1 MKNMK
6 GTIISVVF
14 SLLVVGVALFA
25 NFPKGSSTELAHN
38 VSMEGDTQIV
48 AIKATGGYQPR
59 VSEAKAGIPTV
70 LRVET
75 NGTYDCSASLSVP
88 DANFRGF
95 LKPTGIEEIK
105 LSPQK
110 VGAVVKG
117 ICSMGMYN
125 FSVNFN

>member
-1 MKNMK
+1 MK
-6 GTIISVVF
+6 GTVTSILVAGLLIGGAILFSNTSV
-14 SLLVVGVALFA
+14 S
-25 NFPKGSSTELAHN
+25 NTKNIGSAHN
-38 VSMEGDTQIV
+38 VSMEGETQVV
-48 AIKATGGYQPR
+48 AISARGGYQPR

-75 NGTYDCSASLSVP
+75 NGTYDCSASLVVP

-105 LSPQK
+105 LSAQK
-110 VGAVVKG
+110 AGAVVRG
-117 ICSMGMYN
+117 LCSMGMYN